1 MFTTQWYP
9 TGETCEESA
18 VAVCS
23 AAKMDKWLLTQYI
36 NKSVPA
42 PDTYPVRVF
51 VDITYSFMPCP
62 EGRDCDHDF
71 ELRRYVTNSQQPE
84 FNPQSFTDG
93 IMHHRGIMY
102 IRDTT
107 ASGTQQ
113 FFFDLSEDEDG
124 FYLGLKSRHNGVC
137 VNVSRI
143 LVYLLECP
151 TTVVGLSR
159 YTATQTP
166 VSGTVSSMSECAE
179 NAHHTETSQ
188 TDTLECTLGGVWEND
203 QTHCECDPGY
213 YRDSTVCKGK
223 FEDNITYCMNYWYYD
238 L

>member
-1 MFTTQWYP
+1 MFTIQWYP

-62 EGRDCDHDF
+62 EGRVCDHDF
-71 ELRRYVTNSQQPE
+71 ELHRYVTNSQQPD
-84 FNPQSFTDG
+84 FNPQSFTANG
-93 IMHHRGIMY
+93 IMHHRGIMR

-107 ASGTQQ
+107 ANGTQQ

-124 FYLGLKSRHNGVC
+124 FYLGLKSRLNGVC

-143 LVYLLECP
+143 LVFLLECP
-151 TTVVGLSR
+151 TTAVGLAR
-159 YTATQTP
+159 YTATQAP
-166 VSGTVSSMSECAE
+166 VTGRVSSVSECTE
-179 NAHHTETSQ
+179 NAHHAELSRP
-188 TDTLECTLGGVWEND
+188 DTLLCTLEGVWIND
-203 QTHCECDPGY
+203 QTTCECDPGY
-213 YRDSTVCKGK
+213 FRDTLCEGK
-223 FEDNITYCMNYWYYD
+223 FEDN
-238 L
+238 LLHELLVL

>member
-23 AAKMDKWLLTQYI
+23 AIEMDKWLLTQYI

-62 EGRDCDHDF
+62 EGRVCDDDF
-71 ELRRYVTNSQQPE
+71 ELRRYVTNSQQQQL
-84 FNPQSFTDG
+84 NARSFTEDG
-93 IMHHRGIMY
+93 IMPDSR
-102 IRDTT
+102 IRDST

-113 FFFDLSEDEDG
+113 FYFDLSETEDG

-137 VNVSRI
+137 VTVSRI
-143 LVYLLECP
+143 LVFLIECP
-151 TTVVGLSR
+151 PATLGLAR
-159 YTATQTP
+159 YTATQAP
-166 VSGTVSSMSECAE
+166 VSGTVSSISECTE
-179 NAHHTETSQ
+179 NAHHTETSRL
-188 TDTLECTLGGVWEND
+188 DTLECTPAGKWQND
-203 QTHCECDPGY
+203 QAKCECDLGY
-213 YRDSTVCKGK
+213 YRDSTVCEGK

>member
-1 MFTTQWYP
+1 MFTIQWYP

-62 EGRDCDHDF
+62 EGRDCDDDF
-71 ELRRYVTNSQQPE
+71 ELHRYVTNSQQPE
-84 FNPQSFTDG
+84 FNPQSFTANG
-93 IMHHRGIMY
+93 ILPGYRIQD
-102 IRDTT
+102 RT

-113 FFFDLSEDEDG
+113 FYFDLSEDEDG
-124 FYLGLKSRHNGVC
+124 FYLGLKSRRNGVC
-137 VNVSRI
+137 VTVSRI
-143 LVYLLECP
+143 LVFLFECP
-151 TTVVGLSR
+151 TTAVGLAR
-159 YTATQTP
+159 YTATQAP
-166 VSGTVSSMSECAE
+166 VSGTVPSISECAE
-179 NAHHTETSQ
+179 NTHHTERSRP
-188 TDTLECTLGGVWEND
+188 DILECTARGEWQND
-203 QTHCECDPGY
+203 LAQCECDLGY
-213 YRDSTVCKGK
+213 LRDSTVCEGK
-223 FEDNITYCMNYWYYD
+223 FEDNITYCMN

>member
-23 AAKMDKWLLTQYI
+23 AAAMDKWLLTQYI

-62 EGRDCDHDF
+62 EGRVCDHDF

-84 FNPQSFTDG
+84 FNARSFTG
-93 IMHHRGIMY
+93 ITDNR
-102 IRDTT
+102 IRDST

-113 FFFDLSEDEDG
+113 FHFDLSEDEDG
-124 FYLGLKSRHNGVC
+124 FYLGLKSRSKGVC
-137 VNVSRI
+137 VTVSRI
-143 LVYLLECP
+143 LVYLFECP
-151 TTVVGLSR
+151 TAAVGLAR
-159 YTATQTP
+159 YTSTQAPITG
-166 VSGTVSSMSECAE
+166 SASSMSKCAE
-179 NAHHTETSQ
+179 NAHHTETSRL
-188 TDTLECTLGGVWEND
+188 DTLECTPAGKWQND
-203 QTHCECDPGY
+203 QTQCECDPGY
-213 YRDSTVCKGK
+213 YRDSTVCEGK
-223 FEDNITYCMNYWYYD
+223 CEDNITYCMNY
-238 L
+238 